1 MKQLINTYALPN
13 GDVQMSPD
21 DIRQALSDFEFFMAN
36 YAQIVGKDRRLH
48 PFKLNVF
55 QRMLFTELLPLVKKE
70 TRLDRRL
77 SLCVLK
83 PRQVGCTTGLIA
95 FINYICAYL
104 DNFQNTSICHVLPV
118 ADTISK
124 LYSKKIEPI
133 ITGVHPS
140 IYPALYRENLSSS
153 IVTKYDNIKGI
164 RRQNYYEVVSS
175 GASSVRSDTINISV
189 FDECLSGDV
198 EVLTDKGF
206 RRLDSLDRTEKV
218 AQFNCDT
225 SEISYV
231 KPLRYIDKEY
241 NGDAFEWKYG
251 DGATF
256 ISTAMHDFVVGS
268 TKNLR
273 SNTPNFCKR
282 PAYEVVT
289 NDNYTVP
296 VCGIG
301 IGDNTALTAVERLG
315 IATQADGHVVGTRSR
330 RGKRGNSVGWTVCKL
345 QVKRKSKIERMKKL
359 LKESG
364 LMWKIEDNKR
374 SEDGYVTFL
383 YDLPY
388 EDPKRL
394 RTFLSVECGT
404 NRAREIL
411 HEVLHWDGYGLDRSM
426 VSGKAYLPESSYYSS
441 IIEDNRDFVAAIAL
455 QAGERISTGTQID
468 GRSDAY
474 RDIHRLYIRKP
485 GRQGYALFSK
495 RAITYTGRV
504 YCVTVPSGAIVV
516 RTGGKVWVCG
526 NCAFYKKPEVVT
538 DAVLG
543 SMPDYGFS
551 LVVYMSTFDTRSNT
565 YFLDKIKTAASGAD
579 DWKLIFC
586 PWFLIYPEQ
595 PQGIDYHTLTL
606 TEYDVNVIIPAM
618 AHYGVSESK
627 WGDAIDWYH
636 RKSLVIASMLKEY
649 PTTVE
654 EVIQFSEDRLVFN
667 KESMDKQEKN
677 ILAGAPHRALT
688 DNQTGKV
695 EMQETEA
702 SPFTVFRKPIYGHRY
717 RITIDPITA
726 RSEESDFFVMQ
737 VMDMANHEQ
746 AAIFRGRNLADEDYA
761 DWAVS
766 IAKIYNNAELC
777 PEINVANGF
786 IVAVNARR
794 YYHWY
799 YISKKERADRTPGIR
814 TTVSTK
820 EQMID
825 KLSALL
831 DREGIV
837 IHDQVTLDEL
847 RSFVKFVRN
856 NGGAQSIKMAA
867 KKGHHDDTTMAL
879 CLYAGSLDMREL
891 ERGKKHS
898 FTILGLLPLLA
909 LLSGVL

>member
-13 GDVQMSPD
+13 GDAQMSPE

-48 PFKLNVF
+48 PFKLNAF

-124 LYSKKIEPI
+124 LYNKKIEPI

-189 FDECLSGDV
+189 FDEV
-198 EVLTDKGF
+198 
-206 RRLDSLDRTEKV
+206 
-218 AQFNCDT
+218 
-225 SEISYV
+225 
-231 KPLRYIDKEY
+231 
-241 NGDAFEWKYG
+241 
-251 DGATF
+251 
-256 ISTAMHDFVVGS
+256 
-268 TKNLR
+268 
-273 SNTPNFCKR
+273 
-282 PAYEVVT
+282 
-289 NDNYTVP
+289 
-296 VCGIG
+296 
-301 IGDNTALTAVERLG
+301 
-315 IATQADGHVVGTRSR
+315 
-330 RGKRGNSVGWTVCKL
+330 
-345 QVKRKSKIERMKKL
+345 
-359 LKESG
+359 
-364 LMWKIEDNKR
+364 
-374 SEDGYVTFL
+374 
-383 YDLPY
+383 
-388 EDPKRL
+388 
-394 RTFLSVECGT
+394 
-404 NRAREIL
+404 
-411 HEVLHWDGYGLDRSM
+411 
-426 VSGKAYLPESSYYSS
+426 
-441 IIEDNRDFVAAIAL
+441 
-455 QAGERISTGTQID
+455 
-468 GRSDAY
+468 
-474 RDIHRLYIRKP
+474 
-485 GRQGYALFSK
+485 
-495 RAITYTGRV
+495 
-504 YCVTVPSGAIVV
+504 
-516 RTGGKVWVCG
+516 
-526 NCAFYKKPEVVT
+526 AFYKKPEVVT

-579 DWKLIFC
+579 DWKLLFC

-595 PQGIDYHTLTL
+595 PHGIDYHTLTL

-677 ILAGAPHRALT
+677 IIAGVPHRVLT

-695 EMQETEA
+695 EMQETDI

-717 RITIDPITA
+717 RIAIDPITA
-726 RSEESDFFVMQ
+726 RSQESDFFVMQ
-737 VMDMANHEQ
+737 VMDMSNHEQ

-799 YISKKERADRTPGIR
+799 YQDKKSRADRIPGLR

-820 EQMID
+820 EVFLD

-831 DREGIV
+831 DREGIT
-837 IHDQVTLDEL
+837 IHDQPTLDEL
-847 RSFVKFVRN
+847 RSFIKVIRNTGGVQSVR
-856 NGGAQSIKMAA
+856 MAA

-879 CLYAGSLDMREL
+879 AIYCGTLDVREM

-898 FTILGLLPLLA
+898 FTIL
-909 LLSGVL
+909 